1 MYFDTSMLCL
11 RRAILIQQLLL
22 VGDWYEQRKA
32 LSMRKASRKYT
43 RTGVCLTTKT
53 TDLRPWQTRTHRCGH
68 IVADTNVSPFAR
80 TCNICCGHK
89 FCVRDS
95 KNVSDFVQKHFVFRN
110 ILCPQQMFPSL
121 CSPRNIMGNNVSSFT
136 RAFKTFYA
144 SLHLK

>member
-68 IVADTNVSPFAR
+68 IVADTNDSPFAR
-80 TCNICCGHK
+80 AT
-89 FCVRDS
+89 FVAYTF
-95 KNVSDFVQKHFVFRN
+95 VSGTQKTFLILFRN
-110 ILCPQQMFPSL
+110 ILCPQQIFPSL
-121 CSPRNIMGNNVSSFT
+121 RSPRNIMGNNVSAT
-136 RAFKTFYA
+136 MCPRLPWPLVLCTYIIFYI
-144 SLHLK
+144 L